1 MRERKLC
8 CWQFSWFSSVVH
20 WLLAHVATISHCI
33 PNVVLQLFE
42 ARLFRQK
49 VLLQLA
55 ESAVWARQW
64 HEPCSFKSG
73 HSPCCRIVNSCS
85 SLCITLGVSLCSCSC
100 SWSCHKAQ
108 NFFGL
113 YEGLDMNTKKKNYPP
128 NVPMSWLLIRLHLTL
143 ETVTCRRM
151 QLTTISA
158 FQYILVLRD
167 YTSMGQLEFN
177 PTKYIQMNAILVHR
191 DIRTVL
197 PTSNHHCRLLLKSLS
212 HRGSFHAR
220 WWDSLSCQ
228 NIFKLGDPQ
237 RPY

>member
-113 YEGLDMNTKKKNYPP
+113 YEGLDMNTKKKLSSKCP
-128 NVPMSWLLIRLHLTL
+128 NVLAPDSIASNFGNCDMSEDAAHNHICLPVHPSAQRLH
-143 ETVTCRRM
+143 
-151 QLTTISA
+151 QYGTIGVQSY
-158 FQYILVLRD
+158 QIY
-167 YTSMGQLEFN
+167 
-177 PTKYIQMNAILVHR
+177 
-191 DIRTVL
+191 
-197 PTSNHHCRLLLKSLS
+197 SNECNF
-212 HRGSFHAR
+212 G
-220 WWDSLSCQ
+220 
-228 NIFKLGDPQ
+228 P
-237 RPY
+237 